1 MTDAN
6 TSPATGDDDAVVD
19 ADAQTAAPE
28 ASENPK
34 GVTRA
39 ASRVVHGAADAGK
52 GAIHKVQDAA
62 KGALPDAVPDV
73 ADKIVDAAAGFA
85 TARIDQNV
93 KVVDGALTL
102 TRRTGK
108 AARIAAVI
116 GVVAIIAVLIAR
128 RS

>member
-6 TSPATGDDDAVVD
+6 TSPATGDDAAVDD
-19 ADAQTAAPE
+19 ADAQTPTPE
-28 ASENPK
+28 ASENTT

-39 ASRVVHGAADAGK
+39 ASRVVHGVADTGK

-62 KGALPDAVPDV
+62 KDALPDAVPDV

-93 KVVDGALTL
+93 TVVDGALTL

-116 GVVAIIAVLIAR
+116 GVVAVVALLIAR

>member
-6 TSPATGDDDAVVD
+6 TSPATGDDDTARATD
-19 ADAQTAAPE
+19 AE
-28 ASENPK
+28 SHPK

-39 ASRVVHGAADAGK
+39 ASRAAHGVGDAGK
-52 GAIHKVQDAA
+52 GAIDKVRDAA
-62 KGALPDAVPDV
+62 KNAIPDAVPDV

-85 TARIDQNV
+85 KARVDQNV
-93 KVVDGALTL
+93 KIVDGALTL

-116 GVVAIIAVLIAR
+116 GVVAVIALLIAR